1 MYELSITVLLSAGL
15 ILGYHLKKSLN
26 VIIMYLEKE
35 NDLMNGVNVEELS
48 SYEIEKQQREREF
61 DDRISGLQKELDML
75 DGFGTPAET
84 LHEDVYNLPHSRGVV
99 ANGVIVNKDDIEI
112 AD

>member
-1 MYELSITVLLSAGL
+1 MYELSITVLLAACL

-35 NDLMNGVNVEELS
+35 NDLMTGVNSEELS
-48 SYEIEKQQREREF
+48 SYEVEKQKREKEF
-61 DDRISGLQKELDML
+61 DERIIGLQKELNML
-75 DGFGTPAET
+75 DDFGTPADI
-84 LHEDVYNLPHSRGVV
+84 LHEGVYNIPHNERIPTSKGEV
-99 ANGVIVNKDDIEI
+99 EI

>member
-1 MYELSITVLLSAGL
+1 MYELSITVLLSACL
-15 ILGYHLKKSLN
+15 ILGYHIKKSLS

-35 NDLMNGVNVEELS
+35 NDLMNGVNSEELS
-48 SYEIEKQQREREF
+48 SYEVEKQQREKEF

-75 DGFGTPAET
+75 DNFGTPAEV
-84 LHEDVYNLPHSRGVV
+84 LHKDVYNIPHSDEKGI
-99 ANGVIVNKDDIEI
+99 NTSNNDIEI